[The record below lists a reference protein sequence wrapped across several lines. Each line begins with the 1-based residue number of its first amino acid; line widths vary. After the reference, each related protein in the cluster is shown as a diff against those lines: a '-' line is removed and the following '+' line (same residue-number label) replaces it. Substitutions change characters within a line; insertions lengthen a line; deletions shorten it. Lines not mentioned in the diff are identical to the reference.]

1 MPKMIVMQVTIR
13 RTDRPTRRRGA
24 AWSVVSEMACVV
36 AVMAALPSVIAASD
50 PAVVTKSNSAAT
62 S

>member
-1 MPKMIVMQVTIR
+1 MIVMQVTIR
-13 RTDRPTRRRGA
+13 LTDRPTGRRDPA
-24 AWSVVSEMACVV
+24 LLVVSELARVMTI
-36 AVMAALPSVIAASD
+36 MAALPSVIATSD